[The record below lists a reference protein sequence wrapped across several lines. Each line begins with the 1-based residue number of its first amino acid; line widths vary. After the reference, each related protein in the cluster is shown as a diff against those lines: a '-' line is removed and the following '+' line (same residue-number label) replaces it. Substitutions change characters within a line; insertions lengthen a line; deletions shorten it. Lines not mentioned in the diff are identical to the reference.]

1 MGRILNNL
9 KISNMQPDNTDELEA
24 LKPRSRKRKRKR
36 PRKKKTPNLILLIIE
51 RVENYLI
58 NCVEW
63 EKEVKPVVNMIEAVF
78 ARDGPPELWKAVK
91 RIKKH
96 FDEKIYGVKIIKEG
110 DIIHGDK
117 NEVNRGGKIEK
128 VYSDDNSEIFKLL
141 KILSEKEIWQRLT
154 E

>member
-1 MGRILNNL
+1 
-9 KISNMQPDNTDELEA
+9 MQPEMSDEQEA
-24 LKPRSRKRKRKR
+24 LKPRSRNRKRKR
-36 PRKKKTPNLILLIIE
+36 PRKKKTPNLILFIIE

-117 NEVNRGGKIEK
+117 NEVNRGGKMEK
-128 VYSDDNSEIFKLL
+128 FYSDDNSELFKLL
-141 KILSEKEIWQRLT
+141 EQLYKKGIWQRLT

>member
-36 PRKKKTPNLILLIIE
+36 PRKKNNPNLILLIIE

-96 FDEKIYGVKIIKEG
+96 FDEKLYGVKIMCTPCLAPC
-110 DIIHGDK
+110 DDK
-117 NEVNRGGKIEK
+117 TFRKKYEK
-128 VYSDDNSEIFKLL
+128 
-141 KILSEKEIWQRLT
+141 
-154 E
+154 

>member
-1 MGRILNNL
+1 
-9 KISNMQPDNTDELEA
+9 MQPEMSDEQEA

-36 PRKKKTPNLILLIIE
+36 PRKKKNPNLILSIIE

-58 NCVEW
+58 NRVEW
-63 EKEVKPVVNMIEAVF
+63 DEVRPVVNMIEAVF

-91 RIKKH
+91 RIMKH
-96 FDEKIYGVKIIKEG
+96 FDEKLYGVKIIKEG

-117 NEVNRGGKIEK
+117 NEVKRGGKIEK
-128 VYSDDNSEIFKLL
+128 IYSDDNSEIFKLL
-141 KILSEKEIWQRLT
+141 ELLNRKGIWQRLT